1 MKEGSGR
8 SAVAITDGAGGR
20 QCARSPR
27 ASVPALAA
35 IAALALVACGPALTP
50 SPPPRPAPTG
60 APPAA
65 AAGDPASVGRS
76 GGVEP
81 AWLDELAAR
90 QLMVP
95 VDGIAPERIP
105 DTFLA
110 SRSGNRLH
118 RAVDILA
125 PRGTAVLSA
134 DDGKVLR
141 LSSNALGGTTIY
153 ALDPTGRFVYYYAH
167 LQGYRDGLMEG
178 QPLRR
183 GDVIGYVGTSGNAP
197 PEVPHLHFQVMRW
210 RDDGRWWDGIAM
222 DPRPHFLQPGQ
233 QPR

>member
-1 MKEGSGR
+1 MKEASGH
-8 SAVAITDGAGGR
+8 SAAATAHGR
-20 QCARSPR
+20 RMRDRARPHR
-27 ASVPALAA
+27 ARVVVPAILA
-35 IAALALVACGPALTP
+35 ALVACGPALEP

-60 APPAA
+60 APLAT
-65 AAGDPASVGRS
+65 AGDPASVGRE
-76 GGVEP
+76 GGVDR

-90 QLMVP
+90 ELMVP
-95 VDGIAPERIP
+95 VDGITPDRVP

-110 SRSGNRLH
+110 ARSGNRLH

-125 PRGTAVLSA
+125 RRGTAVLST

-141 LSSNALGGTTIY
+141 LSSNALGGTTVY

-167 LQGYRDGLMEG
+167 LERYRDGLMEG

-210 RDDGRWWDGIAM
+210 RDDGRWWDGIAL
-222 DPRPHFLQPGQ
+222 DPRPFFSQPGQ
-233 QPR
+233 QLR